1 MKRKFLA
8 TAMAI
13 VCTLSLAACGGDS
26 GDGDKEPGSSNP
38 GGSSDNGG
46 ESTQEDGNDGGE

>member
-26 GDGDKEPGSSNP
+26 GDGDKEPESSNP

-46 ESTQEDGNDGGE
+46 ESI